1 MAGPRM
7 LSTKLASLRETPCA
21 SATALSA
28 TTAMATATA
37 TAALFDRDFI
47 IAVTAV
53 TGVVERLTRGEQ
65 RLGVLLLRRT
75 VRLHRRRA
83 HRVRH
88 ADPVATV
95 TGSSAGFQQVG
106 RLDERHRVAT
116 DDAPFA
122 IVLREHFLGSLLRH
136 GGGDG
141 VVDRVRRRR
150 DHTLHDLLHRRDR
163 RGRRCL
169 PAIAGA

>member
-65 RLGVLLLRRT
+65 RFGVFLLRRT
-75 VRLHRRRA
+75 IRLHRRRA

-88 ADPVATV
+88 ADPVAAV
-95 TGSSAGFQQVG
+95 PGPSAGLQQVG
-106 RLDERHRVAT
+106 GLDERHGVAAEDT
-116 DDAPFA
+116 PFA
-122 IVLREHFLGSLLRH
+122 IVFRE
-136 GGGDG
+136 
-141 VVDRVRRRR
+141 
-150 DHTLHDLLHRRDR
+150 
-163 RGRRCL
+163 
-169 PAIAGA
+169 